1 MSDLGDVGP
10 YGDDCV
16 ALGRLRDAGWSPRC
30 VYDVGASNGAWTS
43 CVVRLWP
50 DAEYHLFEPLA
61 GAPQYAHNLAWLAGR
76 EDVDVT
82 VHGVALDAAAGR
94 SSIGVSVDPVGSSLL
109 VDTASEAFP
118 RVLPV
123 ETVALDRYRS
133 ARGLPAPQLLKLD
146 TQGLELRILEGARET
161 LREVEVVLAETWVRP
176 GYGPGTP
183 LLADI
188 VALLAEHG
196 LAVVDFAGEYRDEHG
211 TLFAKDL
218 IFARGDLLG

>member
-1 MSDLGDVGP
+1 MSEPGDVEP
-10 YGDDCV
+10 YAEDCA
-16 ALGRLRDAGWSPRC
+16 ALGRLRAAGWSPRC

-43 CVVRLWP
+43 CIVRLWP

-61 GAPQYAHNLAWLAGR
+61 EAPEYAEGLAWMAGR

-82 VHGVALDAAAGR
+82 VHGVALDATESR
-94 SSIGVSVDPVGSSLL
+94 SVIGVSVDPVGSSLL
-109 VDTASEAFP
+109 VDTTSEVFP
-118 RVLPV
+118 RVVPV
-123 ETVALDRYRS
+123 EAVTLDGYRG

-146 TQGLELRILEGARET
+146 TQGLELRILQGARRT

-176 GYGPGTP
+176 GYGPATP
-183 LLADI
+183 LLADV

-196 LAVVDFAGEYRDEHG
+196 LAVIDFAGEYRDEHG

-218 IFARGDLLG
+218 LFARGELGG

>member
-1 MSDLGDVGP
+1 MSEKGDAAP
-10 YGDDCV
+10 YDDDRV
-16 ALGRLRDAGWSPRC
+16 ALGRLRAAGWSPRC

-43 CVVRLWP
+43 CIAPLWP
-50 DAEYHLFEPLA
+50 GAEYHLFEPLA
-61 GAPQYAHNLAWLAGR
+61 EAPEYAECLTWMVER
-76 EDVDVT
+76 DDVDVT
-82 VHGVALDAAAGR
+82 VHGIALAAAEGR
-94 SSIGVSVDPVGSSLL
+94 SAIGVSVDPVGSSLL
-109 VDTASEAFP
+109 VDTTSEFFP

-146 TQGLELRILEGARET
+146 TQGLELRILQGARET

-176 GYGPGTP
+176 GYGPDTP
-183 LLADI
+183 LLADV
-188 VALLAEHG
+188 VALLGKHG

-218 IFARGDLLG
+218 LFARSELLG